1 MLIKVREAIPICL
14 LIAFSLVWVSGAYA
28 AEKKK
33 EDKQPCIEVTVKLTL
48 DQGGVTGYAE
58 AKSKCANSW
67 GPMYLYATVA
77 GKKPV
82 SNHNPYMGIVTRSV
96 KTKVGANNRN
106 NQASAVA
113 RDYGNNQHVNAL
125 VRGRV

>member
-1 MLIKVREAIPICL
+1 MLIKVRQAIPICL
-14 LIAFSLVWVSGAYA
+14 LIVASLVLVYSAYA

-33 EDKQPCIEVTVKLTL
+33 EDKRSCIGVTVKLTL
-48 DQGGVTGYAE
+48 DMGGVTGYAE
-58 AKSKCANSW
+58 GKSTCASSW
-67 GPMYLYATVA
+67 GSMYLYATVA

-82 SNHNPYMGIVTRSV
+82 SNHNPYWGIVSRNV

-113 RDYGNNQHVNAL
+113 HDYGNNQHVNAL